1 MPHRQNNKARAR
13 ILVLGRKA
21 LELRAE
27 GLHNSAIADRLGIT
41 VATAKRWIGLALA
54 RESQYPGNLDGEQ
67 IGQLRQVEAERLT
80 KLWQRVQSALDQI
93 QPRLGTEGERSLD
106 GTAIARLV
114 ASGVAVSEQIS
125 RLFGLHAP
133 VKIIEQQLRVSY
145 QKTDQKITIS
155 FDRSPIEALARQP
168 VAGLTMTA
176 GCETNG
182 NGTKQLHDTDAL
194 PVASDLSG
202 NGSAALS

>member
-1 MPHRQNNKARAR
+1 MLMRCRE
-13 ILVLGRKA
+13 A
-21 LELRAE
+21 LKLTSE
-27 GLHNSAIADRLGIT
+27 GLSQVEVSHQMGVSTDS
-41 VATAKRWIGLALA
+41 VKRYVQRALA
-54 RESQYPGNLDGEQ
+54 TESTFPSTLDSGQ
-67 IGQLRQVEAERLT
+67 IGALRQVEAERLT
-80 KLWQRVQSALDQI
+80 NLWRKVQLALDQI

-145 QKTDQKITIS
+145 QKTESKIHIS

-168 VAGLTMTA
+168 VAGLTITA
-176 GCETNG
+176 NSETNG
-182 NGTKQLHDTDAL
+182 NGTKQLHYTDPL
-194 PVASDLSG
+194 PLAGEIPRD
-202 NGSAALS
+202 

>member
-1 MPHRQNNKARAR
+1 MPHKQNTKVKAR

-41 VATAKRWIGLALA
+41 LASAKRYISHALET
-54 RESQYPGNLDGEQ
+54 ESQYPGSLDGEQ

-93 QPRLGTEGERSLD
+93 LPRLGTEGERSLD

-114 ASGVAVSEQIS
+114 TSGVAVSEQIS

-133 VKIIEQQLRVSY
+133 VKLIEQQLRVSY
-145 QKTDQKITIS
+145 QKTESKILIS

-168 VAGLTMTA
+168 VAGLTITA
-176 GCETNG
+176 
-182 NGTKQLHDTDAL
+182 
-194 PVASDLSG
+194 
-202 NGSAALS
+202 NGSANALRLDSGRADVPEPENAPSANVEAA